1 MDNSLRRY
9 LKISFINLGIV
20 AAIGSILRYKI
31 AYSLPFVDQKHLLH
45 AHSNFAFVGWISHT
59 LMVLMIYY
67 LQNQTGKDEY
77 AYYKK
82 YLVAN
87 LVAAYGMLIVFPIQ
101 GYGLFSIFF
110 SMLSIIVAY
119 TFAYSFWRDLNLLK
133 EKSIVHSWFKGAL
146 LLNIVSS
153 AGTFALTYMM
163 VNRIVHQTWY
173 LGAQYYYL
181 HFQYN
186 GWFLFVCIGLL
197 YTLVPKELS
206 QEKVHKQIFWLFML
220 SIFPAYFLSALW
232 MPLPS
237 WMFIVIIIASLAQ
250 FYAWV
255 LLVIFLY
262 KNRHNIANT
271 LSIHGKRL
279 LLLSGIALTVKF
291 SLQLGSNIPAL
302 SKLAFGFR
310 PIVIAYLHLVFLGV
324 ITLFLLGY
332 IFSFVNRKARKWML
346 IGLTFFAVGIFFN
359 EFVLMVQGVA
369 SFSYTAIP
377 YINQILLIVA
387 LTMFFGILLM
397 AISRFKIDK
406 PKS

>member
-1 MDNSLRRY
+1 
-9 LKISFINLGIV
+9 
-20 AAIGSILRYKI
+20 
-31 AYSLPFVDQKHLLH
+31 
-45 AHSNFAFVGWISHT
+45 
-59 LMVLMIYY
+59 
-67 LQNQTGKDEY
+67 
-77 AYYKK
+77 
-82 YLVAN
+82 
-87 LVAAYGMLIVFPIQ
+87 
-101 GYGLFSIFF
+101 
-110 SMLSIIVAY
+110 
-119 TFAYSFWRDLNLLK
+119 
-133 EKSIVHSWFKGAL
+133 
-146 LLNIVSS
+146 
-153 AGTFALTYMM
+153 
-163 VNRIVHQTWY
+163 
-173 LGAQYYYL
+173 
-181 HFQYN
+181 
-186 GWFLFVCIGLL
+186 
-197 YTLVPKELS
+197 
-206 QEKVHKQIFWLFML
+206 ML

-397 AISRFKIDK
+397 AISRFKRDK